1 MINNELLR
9 EFIGSYFDRETAMT
23 YMGHKDLGRNSV
35 YLIPHKN
42 QVLKVY
48 GDRRR
53 RWAAEV
59 ASLKLL
65 QAKGLP
71 IPKLVDHGVFKEKL
85 YWVVMEKLEGIALS
99 NIVEQAAPEQ
109 HKKILYDMGAF
120 LSDFH
125 AACKVNQFGEWDEN
139 RNKARNWK
147 TFAAFKIEKNR
158 RSADELLA
166 QNFDEYK
173 LFKAGYSK
181 MLSLEDSLTSVNSF
195 SVCHNDFSDRNVL
208 VEKRGGD
215 IKIVGLI
222 DFELSY
228 PGDPESDVT
237 KMIVKNYFSKDIES
251 FIAGYRKNSNP
262 SANFEEKHRYY
273 LIALCLEICSWA
285 HDNARDFFKQA
296 VDVLEQVV

>member
-1 MINNELLR
+1 MINNELLQ
-9 EFIGSYFDRETAMT
+9 EFISSYFDCETAMT
-23 YMGHKDLGRNSV
+23 YMGHKDLGRNNV

-42 QVLKVY
+42 QVLKIY

-59 ASLKLL
+59 ASLKFL
-65 QAKGLP
+65 QTKDLP
-71 IPKLVDHGVFKEKL
+71 VPKLVDYGVFKENL
-85 YWVVMEKLEGIALS
+85 YWVVMDKLEGVALS
-99 NIVEQAAPEQ
+99 NIAGQVTPDQ
-109 HKKILYDMGAF
+109 HKKILYDMGDV
-120 LSDFH
+120 LSSFH
-125 AACKVNQFGEWDEN
+125 TICKINQFGEWDEN
-139 RNKARNWK
+139 MNKARNWE
-147 TFAAFKIEKNR
+147 TFAAFEIEKNR
-158 RSADELLA
+158 KSAGELLA
-166 QNFDEYK
+166 QNFDKNK

-181 MLSLEDSLTSVNSF
+181 MLSLEDSLTSISSF

-208 VEKRGGD
+208 IEKHGD
-215 IKIVGLI
+215 DIRIVGLI

-237 KMIVKNYFSKDIES
+237 KMVVKNYFNKDIDS

-262 SANFEEKHRYY
+262 SDNFEEKHKYY

-296 VDVLEQVV
+296 VAVLEQVV